1 LVAERDLDVIT
12 LGRSSV
18 DLYGEQ
24 VGGPLEMMQS
34 FAKYVGG
41 CPTNI
46 GVGTAR
52 LGLKSAVITRVGDE
66 PMGRFIRQTLA
77 AEGVDVSQVS
87 TDPQRLSALVILG
100 IRDSDTFPHI
110 FYRENCADMALEEEH
125 IDAAFIASA
134 KAVVVTGTHFSKP
147 NVAAASHATVRYA
160 VNAGTRVVLD
170 IDYRPV
176 LWGLT
181 GHEAGEERFV
191 TSEAVTQ
198 RLQSILPDCDLV
210 VGTEEEVHI
219 AGGSTDTRQA
229 LQHIRELTPAVIT
242 LKRGPMGC
250 VVFTGEIPED
260 LEQGIKGPGFAV
272 QVFNTLGAGDAF
284 MSGLLRGWL
293 REEPWERCCQY
304 ANACGAMVVSRHGCA
319 PAIPSWDELT
329 LFIEQGSATEPLR
342 MDPTLNHIHH
352 ATTRPKQWPEVCALA
367 FDHRSQF
374 EDIADRNGVD
384 RSKIT
389 AFKDLLCEAALLA
402 AAGADN
408 LGLIIDGRY
417 GTDALARVTGSGAW
431 VARPVEL
438 PGSRPLEFEAGDNV
452 GLEIRNWPQEQVVK
466 CLVYYHPDDEPELRL
481 GQEDKM
487 LALYEACRT
496 TNHELLLELIPPS
509 ETVVAG
515 DTLARSIDNLYDR
528 GIFPDWWKLPP
539 QATTEAW
546 ERITGV
552 IKEHDPH
559 CRGVLL
565 LGLGAS
571 ENELQHGFELA
582 AGQPLCKGFAVG
594 RSVFQSVAEQ
604 WFDDTI
610 NDGEVIR
617 QVGENYLRLV
627 QLWAQRSSQTG
638 KVSAS
643 RQS

>member
-1 LVAERDLDVIT
+1 MAERTLDVIT

-77 AEGVDVSQVS
+77 AEGVDVSHVS
-87 TDPQRLSALVILG
+87 TDPKRLTALVILG
-100 IRDSDTFPHI
+100 IRDSETFPHI

-134 KAVVVTGTHFSKP
+134 KAVVVTGTHFSRP
-147 NVAAASHATVRYA
+147 NVAAASHAAVRYA
-160 VNAGTRVVLD
+160 VSAGTRVVLD

-191 TSEAVTQ
+191 ANQEVTAG
-198 RLQSILPDCDLV
+198 LQSILPDCDLV

-229 LQHIRELTPAVIT
+229 LRHIRELSSAVIA
-242 LKRGPMGC
+242 LKRGPLGC
-250 VVFTGEIPED
+250 VVFTGEIPDD
-260 LEQGIKGPGFAV
+260 LEQGIKGPGFSV
-272 QVFNTLGAGDAF
+272 KVFNTLGAGDAF

-319 PAIPSWDELT
+319 PAIPSWDEMAQ
-329 LFIEQGSATEPLR
+329 FIEKGSATEPLR
-342 MDPTLNHIHH
+342 LDPTLNHIHH
-352 ATTRPKQWPEVCALA
+352 ATTRPRHWSEVCALA

-384 RSKIT
+384 RSQIT
-389 AFKDLLCEAALLA
+389 TFKDLLCEAALLA
-402 AAGADN
+402 AAGTDN
-408 LGLIIDGRY
+408 VGVIIDGRY
-417 GTDALARVTGSGAW
+417 GADALARITGSGVW
-431 VARPVEL
+431 VARPVEV

-452 GLEIRNWPQEQVVK
+452 GLDLRNWPQEQIVK
-466 CLVYYHPDDEPELRL
+466 CLVYYHPDDEPGLRL
-481 GQEDKM
+481 DQEDKM
-487 LALYEACRT
+487 MNLYEACRE

-509 ETVVAG
+509 EKLSAD
-515 DTLARSIDNLYDR
+515 DTLARSIDNLYVR

-539 QATTEAW
+539 QATAGAW
-546 ERITGV
+546 EQITNV
-552 IKEHDPH
+552 IEEYDPY

-571 ENELQHGFELA
+571 EDELQRGFELA

-594 RSVFQSVAEQ
+594 RSVFQTAAER
-604 WFDDTI
+604 WFAGTI
-610 NDGEVIR
+610 NDSDVIE
-617 QVGENYLRLV
+617 QVGEKYSRLV
-627 QLWAQRSSQTG
+627 NFWAQRKG
-638 KVSAS
+638 
-643 RQS
+643 

>member
-1 LVAERDLDVIT
+1 VAERALDVIT

-77 AEGVDVSQVS
+77 AEGVDVSHVS
-87 TDPQRLSALVILG
+87 TDPQRLTALVILG
-100 IRDSDTFPHI
+100 IRDRETFPHI

-134 KAVVVTGTHFSKP
+134 KAVVVTGTHFSRP

-160 VNAGTRVVLD
+160 VSAGTRVVLD

-191 TSEAVTQ
+191 ANEGVTL

-229 LQHIRELTPAVIT
+229 LRHIRKLTSAVIA
-242 LKRGPMGC
+242 LKRGPLGC
-250 VVFTGEIPED
+250 VVFTGEIPDD

-319 PAIPSWDELT
+319 PAIPSWDEMA

-342 MDPTLNHIHH
+342 LDPTLNQIHH
-352 ATTRPKQWPEVCALA
+352 ATTRPGHWPEVCALA

-384 RSKIT
+384 RSRIT
-389 AFKDLLCEAALLA
+389 TFKDLLCEAALLA
-402 AAGADN
+402 AADTENVGV
-408 LGLIIDGRY
+408 IIDGRY
-417 GTDALARVTGSGAW
+417 GGDSLARITGSGIW
-431 VARPVEL
+431 VARPVEV

-452 GLEIRNWPQEQVVK
+452 GLELRSWPQEQIVK

-481 GQEDKM
+481 AQEDKIM
-487 LALYEACRT
+487 VLYEACRAT
-496 TNHELLLELIPPS
+496 KRELLLEIIPPAES
-509 ETVVAG
+509 VVTE
-515 DTLARSIDNLYDR
+515 DTLARSIANLYVR

-539 QATTEAW
+539 QATTVAW

-552 IKEHDPH
+552 IEEHDPY
-559 CRGVLL
+559 CRGVVL

-571 ENELQHGFELA
+571 EDELRLGFELA
-582 AGQPLCKGFAVG
+582 AEQPLCKGFAVG
-594 RSVFQSVAEQ
+594 RSVFQSVAEH
-604 WFDDTI
+604 WFAGTI
-610 NDGEVIR
+610 SDSDVIK
-617 QVGENYLRLV
+617 QVGENYSRLV
-627 QLWAQRSSQTG
+627 NLWVMRTGSS
-638 KVSAS
+638 
-643 RQS
+643 

>member
-1 LVAERDLDVIT
+1 MTERSLDVIT

-46 GVGTAR
+46 GVGTSR

-87 TDPQRLSALVILG
+87 TDPERLTALVILG
-100 IRDSDTFPHI
+100 IRDSETFPHI
-110 FYRENCADMALEEEH
+110 FYRENCADMGLEEDH
-125 IDAAFIASA
+125 IDSSFIASA
-134 KAVVVTGTHFSKP
+134 KTIVVTGTHFSRP
-147 NVAAASHATVRYA
+147 NVEAASRAAVRYA
-160 VNAGTRVVLD
+160 RDAGTSVVLD

-181 GHEAGEERFV
+181 GHQAGAERFV
-191 TSEAVTQ
+191 ANEAVTQ

-229 LQHIRELTPAVIT
+229 LQNIRELTTAVIA
-242 LKRGPMGC
+242 LKRGPRGC
-250 VVFTGEIPED
+250 VVYTDEIPED
-260 LEQGIKGPGFAV
+260 LEQGIQGPGFSV

-293 REEPWERCCQY
+293 LDEPWERCCQY

-319 PAIPSWDELT
+319 PAIPSWDEMT

-342 MDPTLNHIHH
+342 QDPGLNHIHH
-352 ATTRPKQWPEVCALA
+352 ATTRFGQWPEVCALA

-374 EDIADRNGVD
+374 EEIADQAGAD
-384 RSKIT
+384 RSRI
-389 AFKDLLCEAALLA
+389 AVFKNLLCEAAVRTA
-402 AAGADN
+402 ADADN
-408 LGLIIDGRY
+408 TGVIIDGRY
-417 GTDALARVTGSGAW
+417 GADSLARITGSGAW

-452 GLEIRNWPQEQVVK
+452 GLELLSWPQEQVVK
-466 CLVYYHPDDEPELRL
+466 CLVFYHPDDDSKLRQN
-481 GQEDKM
+481 QEAKI
-487 LALYEACRT
+487 LTLYEACRA
-496 TNHELLLELIPPS
+496 TNHELLLEIIPPPD
-509 ETVVAG
+509 TDVVE
-515 DTLARSIDNLYDR
+515 DTLARALDNLYVR

-539 QATTEAW
+539 QATTVAW
-546 ERITGV
+546 AQIAAV
-552 IKEHDPH
+552 IKKHDPL
-559 CRGVLL
+559 CRGIVL

-571 ENELQHGFELA
+571 ENELKHGFELA
-582 AGQPLCKGFAVG
+582 SGQPLCKGFAVG
-594 RSVFQSVAEQ
+594 RSVFQSPAEQ
-604 WFDDTI
+604 WFAGTIGDD
-610 NDGEVIR
+610 DVIE
-617 QVGENYLRLV
+617 QVGTSYSRLI
-627 QLWAQRSSQTG
+627 QLWAQRHH
-638 KVSAS
+638 
-643 RQS
+643 